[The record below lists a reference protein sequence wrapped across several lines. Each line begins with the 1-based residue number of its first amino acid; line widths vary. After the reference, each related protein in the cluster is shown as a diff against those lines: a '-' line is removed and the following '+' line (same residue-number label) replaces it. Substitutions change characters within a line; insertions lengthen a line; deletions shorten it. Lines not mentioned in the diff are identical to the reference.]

1 MTREKEFK
9 TIHEQIIIQKNRNL
23 KIPDEL
29 QMESF
34 IQQKNYFNSING
46 FETLFLLTSNPK
58 KYMSRVSFKDIKR
71 IYVLDRI
78 LLNTYF
84 KKLKRLRLN

>member
-34 IQQKNYFNSING
+34 IQQKNYHMRKSLMYLVTNLASI
-46 FETLFLLTSNPK
+46 FL
-58 KYMSRVSFKDIKR
+58 I
-71 IYVLDRI
+71 
-78 LLNTYF
+78 
-84 KKLKRLRLN
+84 

>member
-46 FETLFLLTSNPK
+46 FETLFFVN
-58 KYMSRVSFKDIKR
+58 FKS
-71 IYVLDRI
+71 
-78 LLNTYF
+78 
-84 KKLKRLRLN
+84 